1 MVLKVRD
8 EGECDET
15 RRDTGEFLAPGVVL
29 FLDLGDVFMAM
40 LTSW

>member
-15 RRDTGEFLAPGVVL
+15 RRDTGEVLSPSVVL
-29 FLDLGDVFMAM
+29 FLDLGDGFMAV
-40 LTSW
+40 LTS